1 MGKTKR
7 IAKAPER
14 AAATDF
20 SPLVNAVI
28 TGIKEKKGHEIIVMD
43 LKPTG
48 TALADYFIICH
59 GDSHTQVDALARS
72 VEEEVQEL
80 TGERPVFKEGHQ
92 NAEWILLD
100 YIHVVVHVFLI
111 EQRDFYGIERFWAD
125 AETHAIV

>member
-7 IAKAPER
+7 IAKAPET
-14 AAATDF
+14 AAATEF

-28 TGIKEKKGHEIIVMD
+28 SGIQEKKGHEIIVMD

-48 TALADYFIICH
+48 TAVADYFIICH
-59 GDSHTQVDALARS
+59 GDSHTQVDAIARS
-72 VEEEVQEL
+72 VEDEVQKL
-80 TGERPVFKEGHQ
+80 TGERPVYKEGHL

-100 YIHVVVHVFLI
+100 YIHVVVHVFLK

>member
-7 IAKAPER
+7 IAKAPES

-20 SPLVNAVI
+20 SPLVDAVI

-80 TGERPVFKEGHQ
+80 IGEKPVFKEGHQ

-100 YIHVVVHVFLI
+100 YIHVVVHVFLK

-125 AETHAIV
+125 AETHAII

>member
-7 IAKAPER
+7 LAKAPESV
-14 AAATDF
+14 AVTEF
-20 SPLVNAVI
+20 SPLVDAVI
-28 TGIKEKKGHEIIVMD
+28 SGIQEKKGHEIVVMN

-48 TALADYFIICH
+48 TALADYFVICH

-72 VEEEVQEL
+72 VEEEVQKL
-80 TGERPVFKEGHQ
+80 TGEKPVYKEGHL

-100 YIHVVVHVFLI
+100 YINVVVHIFLK

-125 AETHAIV
+125 AETKAII

>member
-7 IAKAPER
+7 LGKLPES
-14 AAATDF
+14 AVVIDN
-20 SPLVNAVI
+20 SPLADAVI
-28 TGIKEKKGHEIIVMD
+28 SGMQEKKGHNIVLMN

-48 TALADYFIICH
+48 SALADFFVICH

-72 VEEEVQEL
+72 VEEEVYRL
-80 TGERPVFKEGHQ
+80 TGENPVFKEGHT

-100 YIHVVVHVFLI
+100 YIHVVVHIFLK

-125 AETHAIV
+125 ADTRNIL